1 MLEKLDSAHI
11 EAVSETLLDT
21 LLEDP
26 EDADDYDYVCAIA
39 SIALEKY
46 DCSVRIKSIIPAQ
59 LTSLYTINTEGQ
71 LKRDIE
77 RAKENSNGMFDEM
90 LDNFSDELSDDS
102 SSILYLNAENPL
114 VMKLTDIDD
123 PEKIDVCAQI
133 IYMQAL
139 IAGGFPVSAAEM
151 FMMNENLIKLLEW
164 GI

>member
-1 MLEKLDSAHI
+1 
-11 EAVSETLLDT
+11 
-21 LLEDP
+21 
-26 EDADDYDYVCAIA
+26 
-39 SIALEKY
+39 
-46 DCSVRIKSIIPAQ
+46 
-59 LTSLYTINTEGQ
+59 
-71 LKRDIE
+71 
-77 RAKENSNGMFDEM
+77 MFDEM